1 MTTEYNR
8 FHDPGQ
14 VFEGDSA
21 ALQHDLE
28 EAHKTIRGLLRQ
40 IDKTQARYG
49 EIARAYNKTVANLM
63 EITRENALLEHE
75 RNMWH
80 ARAEGIAPPLN
91 LGSGLPELTPA
102 EVGAIRKAMARL
114 HHPDTGGDAERMK
127 AWNAALD
134 PLDSKTSFPYTD
146 ILSFCISFFARR
158 AKNDIQKDKISV
170 YGKEV

>member
-1 MTTEYNR
+1 MTTEFNP
-8 FHDPGQ
+8 FHNPAQ
-14 VFEGDSA
+14 MFEGDPVE
-21 ALQHDLE
+21 LQHDLE

-134 PLDSKTSFPYTD
+134 PLD
-146 ILSFCISFFARR
+146 
-158 AKNDIQKDKISV
+158 
-170 YGKEV
+170 G

>member
-8 FHDPGQ
+8 FHDPAHM
-14 VFEGDSA
+14 FEGDQA

-80 ARAEGIAPPLN
+80 ARAEGN
-91 LGSGLPELTPA
+91 Y
-102 EVGAIRKAMARL
+102 V
-114 HHPDTGGDAERMK
+114 HDTNHTCR
-127 AWNAALD
+127 
-134 PLDSKTSFPYTD
+134 SK
-146 ILSFCISFFARR
+146 
-158 AKNDIQKDKISV
+158 
-170 YGKEV
+170 

>member
-1 MTTEYNR
+1 LHVTTKYDR
-8 FHDPGQ
+8 FRDFAQVLEADP
-14 VFEGDSA
+14 A
-21 ALQHDLE
+21 TLQHDLE

-40 IDKTQARYG
+40 IDKTQAHYS

-91 LGSGLPELTPA
+91 MGSGLPELTPA
-102 EVGAIRKAMARL
+102 EVSAIRKAMARL

-134 PLDSKTSFPYTD
+134 PLE
-146 ILSFCISFFARR
+146 
-158 AKNDIQKDKISV
+158 
-170 YGKEV
+170 G